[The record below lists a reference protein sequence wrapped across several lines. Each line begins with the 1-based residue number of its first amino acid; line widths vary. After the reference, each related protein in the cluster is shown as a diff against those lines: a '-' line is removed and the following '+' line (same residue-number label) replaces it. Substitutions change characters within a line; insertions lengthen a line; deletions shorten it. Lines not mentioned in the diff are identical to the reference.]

1 MRRLRAYA
9 AVLAVV
15 LVTTSAAGVVA
26 ESEQSDGRLPT
37 ADVLGGQ
44 QATAVDGPAAE
55 SDPVRVGVIGTAFDP
70 ERGTVTSRVA
80 ASRRIG
86 APALPFARGPVGHDT
101 AVAEV
106 VAEQSPSAALYLA
119 GVGSRPTAERYTGAV
134 EWLLER
140 DVDVIV
146 DAGSYFP
153 RTTASH
159 DQFETAAERAAAAG
173 AVFVTSAGN
182 YAQRHW
188 RGRASGTGWLAFD
201 GGSRRNTLRDTDGSQ
216 TVGGRLTL
224 RLYWGDGAGTP
235 QTAARQTETS
245 VDYDLY
251 LYRKVADGRDRLVAS
266 STRSSGA
273 AEAIDTTVSTGEY
286 YVQIHADGQAGATP
300 AVDLFAARHRLAH
313 TTRGGGT
320 LPPATAPG
328 VIAVGAVAGD
338 GEPARYAGSVGDVR
352 AGDTVVTDAAG
363 RVRGTSAATPVV
375 AGTVT
380 DMIAD
385 GGRLSPGEVETIL
398 RETADGERRLD
409 PDAAIARADEVGGRQ
424 RGVTASVWTGRRSG
438 DAASTGVSS
447 SNQTDAA
454 GVGSSNR
461 TDAAGVASSNQASS
475 VDVSSTDQIVAVDVS
490 STDQTD
496 PVGVGQRVVAP
507 SVLGESREAAK

>member
-1 MRRLRAYA
+1 VRRLRAYA

-26 ESEQSDGRLPT
+26 ESERRDGRLPT
-37 ADVLGGQ
+37 ADVLGGE
-44 QATAVDGPAAE
+44 QATGVDGATGTAAG

-70 ERGTVTSRVA
+70 ERGTVAPRVA

-86 APALPFARGPVGHDT
+86 GPALPFARGPAGHDT

-106 VAEQSPSAALYLA
+106 VAEQSPAAALYLA
-119 GVGSRPTAERYTGAV
+119 GVGPRPTAERYGGAV

-159 DQFETAAERAAAAG
+159 DQFETAAERAAVDG

-188 RGRASGTGWLAFD
+188 RGRAADSGWLAFD
-201 GGSRRNTLRDTDGSQ
+201 GESRRNTLRDTDGGR
-216 TVGGRLTL
+216 TVEGRLTL
-224 RLYWGDGAGTP
+224 RLYWGEESGTP

-251 LYRKVADGRDRLVAS
+251 LYRRVADGRDRLVAS
-266 STRSSGA
+266 STRSSGT
-273 AEAIDTTVSTGEY
+273 AEAIDTTVPAGEY
-286 YVQIHADGQAGATP
+286 YVQVHADRVTAGTP
-300 AVDLFAARHRLAH
+300 PLDLFAARHRLTH

-320 LPPATAPG
+320 LPPATVPG
-328 VIAVGAVAGD
+328 VIAVGAVDGD
-338 GEPARYAGSVGDVR
+338 GGPARYAGSVGDVR

-380 DMIAD
+380 DMIVD

-398 RETADGERRLD
+398 RETADDERRLD
-409 PDAAIARADEVGGRQ
+409 PDAAIARADELGDRQ
-424 RGVTASVWTGRRSG
+424 RGVTASVWTGGTRG
-438 DAASTGVSS
+438 DATSVGVSS
-447 SNQTDAA
+447 T
-454 GVGSSNR
+454 NR
-461 TDAAGVASSNQASS
+461 TSS
-475 VDVSSTDQIVAVDVS
+475 VGAVQQVATS
-490 STDQTD
+490 
-496 PVGVGQRVVAP
+496 
-507 SVLGESREAAK
+507 SVLGQSDVLKRSLVLGQSVVLEQSDVLEQSVVLGQSLVLGQSGEVTR

>member
-26 ESEQSDGRLPT
+26 ESERRDGRLPT
-37 ADVLGGQ
+37 ADVLGGE
-44 QATAVDGPAAE
+44 QATSVDSATAG

-70 ERGTVTSRVA
+70 ERGTVAPRVA

-86 APALPFARGPVGHDT
+86 GPALPFARGPTGHDT

-106 VAEQSPSAALYLA
+106 VAEQSPAAALYLA
-119 GVGSRPTAERYTGAV
+119 GVGPRPTAERYGGAV

-140 DVDVIV
+140 DMDVIV

-159 DQFETAAERAAAAG
+159 DQFETAAERAAADG

-188 RGRASGTGWLAFD
+188 RGRAANNGWLAFD
-201 GGSRRNTLRDTDGSQ
+201 GESRRNTLRDTDRRR
-216 TVGGRLTL
+216 TVEGQLTL
-224 RLYWGDGAGTP
+224 RLYWGEGSGTP
-235 QTAARQTETS
+235 RTAARQTETS

-251 LYRKVADGRDRLVAS
+251 LYRRVADGRDRFVAS
-266 STRSSGA
+266 STRSSGTT
-273 AEAIDTTVSTGEY
+273 EAIDTTVPAGEY
-286 YVQIHADGQAGATP
+286 YVQVHADRVTAGTP
-300 AVDLFAARHRLAH
+300 ALDLFAARHQLTH

-320 LPPATAPG
+320 LPPATVPG
-328 VIAVGAVAGD
+328 VIAVGAVDGD
-338 GEPARYAGSVGDVR
+338 GGPARYAGGVGDVR

-380 DMIAD
+380 DMIVD
-385 GGRLSPGEVETIL
+385 GGRLSPGAVETIL
-398 RETADGERRLD
+398 RETADDERRLD
-409 PDAAIARADEVGGRQ
+409 PDAAIARADELGDRQ
-424 RGVTASVWTGRRSG
+424 RGETRG
-438 DAASTGVSS
+438 DATSVGVSS
-447 SNQTDAA
+447 T
-454 GVGSSNR
+454 NR
-461 TDAAGVASSNQASS
+461 TSS
-475 VDVSSTDQIVAVDVS
+475 VSAVQQITTLGVLRQSVVLER
-490 STDQTD
+490 
-496 PVGVGQRVVAP
+496 VGEVTR
-507 SVLGESREAAK
+507 